1 MIKGQKMYSAMGY
14 SGTEE
19 EFDELLHLVAS
30 KPGVEGIM
38 IFACDANQF
47 SSERIDPILKEMTV
61 PVFGGIFP
69 QILYNG
75 QNYEQGTVIV
85 GCLAKPTV
93 FTVPNL
99 SEQGFDLR
107 KTLADRNLEIES
119 AKTLFVWVDGLSSQ
133 IGLLVE
139 ELFNTFGLE
148 YNYIGGGAGSLSFE
162 EMPCLFTNDGLLQ
175 DCAVLTF
182 LDIESGVGVRHGWKS
197 LSGPYKVTESEKNI
211 IKSLNWLPAFE
222 VYRSVVEQYSETPL
236 TTDNFF
242 DVAKRFPFGINL
254 LNAERIVR
262 DPIIAT
268 AENELICVGEI
279 PAESFVDI
287 MIGSPQS
294 LIHAAEKAFQL
305 AQEAYQGATERQV
318 TIFINCISRALF
330 LQDQFNQEIQAVYD
344 QSSPMIGALTIGEIA
359 NSGRDY
365 LQFYNKTAVVGIF
378 EAEGPPTTWT

>member
-1 MIKGQKMYSAMGY
+1 MHSAIGY
-14 SGTEE
+14 NGTVE
-19 EFDELLHLVAS
+19 EFDELIHGVAAR
-30 KPGVEGIM
+30 PDVEGIM

-47 SSERIDPILKEMTV
+47 APESIDPILKEMTV
-61 PVFGGIFP
+61 PIFGGIFP

-75 QNYEQGTVIV
+75 QNYERGTVVV

-93 FTVPNL
+93 FTVPKL
-99 SEQGFDLR
+99 SEQDIDLR
-107 KTLADRNLEIES
+107 KSLASLDTEKES

-133 IGLLVE
+133 IGLLVD

-162 EMPCLFTNDGLLQ
+162 EKPCLFTNEGLLQ
-175 DCAVLTF
+175 NCAVLAF
-182 LDIESGVGVRHGWKS
+182 LDIESGVGVRHGWQS
-197 LSGPYKVTESEKNI
+197 LSGPYKVTECEKNV
-211 IKSLNWLPAFE
+211 IKSLNWQPAFE
-222 VYRSVVEQYSETPL
+222 VYRSVVEQHADVAL

-254 LNAERIVR
+254 LNAEKIVR

-268 AENELICVGEI
+268 AKNELICVGEI

-287 MIGSPQS
+287 LIGNPHS
-294 LIHAAEKAFQL
+294 LIQAAEEAYQL
-305 AQEAYQGATERQV
+305 AQEAYQGAKERQV

-330 LQDQFNQEIQAVYD
+330 LQDQFNQEMQAVYNH
-344 QSSPMIGALTIGEIA
+344 SSPMIGALTIGEIA

-378 EAEGPPTTWT
+378 EAEGPPTTWK